1 MKNKIFS
8 LLFTLAA
15 VFALT
20 GCDDW
25 EPAQQ
30 KFAANTGGVNLGDLN
45 VNVKEATSRA
55 GIDTSGYLVT
65 IYNTDGTVASYDGK
79 ECSWTYSQMPE
90 VMTLAVGSY
99 TVDVRSHAVKKAEW
113 DKPYYKGSA
122 KFEVEN
128 NKITDIGT
136 VTCTFASA
144 RVEVKF
150 TEDLRNAM
158 GADCKVDVVANDE
171 GLLSWTANDEGRR
184 GYFEVI
190 DGSMTLAA
198 TFSGTISGQSVV
210 VKKVFTDVN
219 EGKCYVITFSLKK
232 GSDIPDETGGVT
244 PGGITVDGE
253 IFEEEQG
260 TDVPGDDPGDIGGSG
275 RPDDED
281 WPDEPTPPG
290 PGPDEPGD
298 EPFTV
303 TCETMPDFDKYYPI
317 NLPSYELHIVSEKP
331 LAHLNVE
338 IISDYLTN
346 EFLTGVGLS
355 SSFDLAEPGD
365 LETALA
371 GFSFPVKDGVVGQTD
386 VNFNLTPFIPL
397 LELGLSNDPPVTRH
411 SFKLTIIDNENNQKT
426 IELKFDATLK

>member
-190 DGSMTLAA
+190 DGSMPLAA

-290 PGPDEPGD
+290 PGPDEPGEED
-298 EPFTV
+298 VIGFTSETLVLGENGENDPSV
-303 TCETMPDFDKYYPI
+303 TPA
-317 NLPSYELHIVSEKP
+317 IVVITSKEGI
-331 LAHLNVE
+331 ANLNVKIE
-338 IISDYLTN
+338 TDN
-346 EFLTGVGLS
+346 ESFAASVGELMPME
-355 SSFDLAEPGD
+355 FDLAYPGETGESLASIGLPVGDDVIGKTSVDFNITD
-365 LETALA
+365 LAPLLS
-371 GFSFPVKDGVVGQTD
+371 GFSGH
-386 VNFNLTPFIPL
+386 
-397 LELGLSNDPPVTRH
+397 H
-411 SFKLTIIDNENNQKT
+411 SFSITVTDSKGNKKSTI
-426 IELKFDATLK
+426 LKYLAK